1 MLLIPAID
9 LRGGRS
15 VRLREGNFAHE
26 TTYGIEPEALLERY
40 EALGARWLHVVDLDG
55 ARDGIPVN
63 LATIERLARH
73 TAMRLQVGGGI
84 RSVASIEALFSAGVA
99 RAVTGSAAVQEPR
112 QVVAWLERFGAERLC
127 VALDV
132 RVLPGGNPQVHTQ
145 GWTCNSTVSLWDAL
159 AAFPAGSLRH
169 VLCTDIGRDGTLAGP
184 NLSLYRAAVAGFPGL
199 SWQASGG
206 IRCAADLNS
215 LARLGVKAA
224 VSGTALLEELIPVQE
239 LRPFLP
245 AALSPA

>member
-73 TAMRLQVGGGI
+73 TAMRLQVG
-84 RSVASIEALFSAGVA
+84 VA

-132 RVLPGGNPQVHTQ
+132 RVLPGGNPQVHTH

-159 AAFPAGSLRH
+159 AA
-169 VLCTDIGRDGTLAGP
+169 
-184 NLSLYRAAVAGFPGL
+184 
-199 SWQASGG
+199 
-206 IRCAADLNS
+206 
-215 LARLGVKAA
+215 
-224 VSGTALLEELIPVQE
+224 
-239 LRPFLP
+239 
-245 AALSPA
+245 